1 MSFLPQEDLNYLDA
15 KEIVFEECVDGK
27 QKGVIIR
34 SWLLPDEMYDAE
46 RADVLI
52 LIPNG
57 YPDVRPDMFH
67 LTPWVKLRNGNRYPK
82 AADQPVA
89 FNGGNWQRWSR
100 HLDAGQWR
108 SGVDCLQ
115 SYLALVQKELRA
127 AAPAV
132 AA

>member
-1 MSFLPQEDLNYLDA
+1 
-15 KEIVFEECVDGK
+15 
-27 QKGVIIR
+27 
-34 SWLLPDEMYDAE
+34 MYDAE

-100 HLDAGQWR
+100 HCDDWR
-108 SGVDCLQ
+108 PGIDGIWTMLKRVEH
-115 SYLALVQKELRA
+115 ALL
-127 AAPAV
+127 V